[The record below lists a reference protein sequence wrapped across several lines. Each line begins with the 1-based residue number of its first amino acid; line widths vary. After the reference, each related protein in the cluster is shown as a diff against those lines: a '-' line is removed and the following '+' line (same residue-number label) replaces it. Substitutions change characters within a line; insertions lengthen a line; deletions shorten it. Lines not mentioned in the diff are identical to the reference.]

1 LTLDEPHDEG
11 GRLRAVQRLKIGV
24 IGCGAIAQ
32 IQHLPHLRELD
43 DQFAIGG
50 LSDLSPKLLEFVGEQ
65 YGVPS
70 ERRYID
76 YHDLV
81 RSDIDGVI
89 VCPSGSHAPPSIAAA
104 EAGKH
109 VLVEK
114 PMCTTVREARAMA
127 DAAERAGTLLMVA
140 YMKRHEPAYRFA
152 QQKVSEMSDVRFI
165 QVNHLHPDNDLHTAE
180 FKVRRF
186 DDIPPDARARWQVE
200 QQGLIAE
207 ALDYPDGASLPAA
220 IAHAYN
226 LILGS
231 MIHDIGNLH
240 GLFGA
245 PRQVLSSEI
254 WLDGRAVSTVLDYGD
269 QRRAVASWVDL
280 PELWDFKETLEV
292 YGSRERVL
300 VSFPTGFARG
310 LPSYV
315 TLHGMDGDGTPWRR
329 EYAWHDNPFKLELEH
344 FGECIRSGTPPR
356 TTGRDAVDDIQ
367 LVGDI
372 IKTFLRRGAPANLV
386 AAGAHR

>member
-1 LTLDEPHDEG
+1 MT
-11 GRLRAVQRLKIGV
+11 RLSIGV

-32 IQHLPHLRELD
+32 IQHLPHLRELSD
-43 DQFAIGG
+43 DFEIGG
-50 LSDLSPKLLEFVGEQ
+50 LADLSPGLLEVVGAE
-65 YGVPS
+65 YGVPR
-70 ERRYID
+70 ERRFLD

-81 RSDIDGVI
+81 QSPIDGVI
-89 VCPSGSHAPPSIAAA
+89 VCPSGSHAAPSIAAA

-114 PMCTTVREARAMA
+114 PMCTTVREAEAMVE
-127 DAAERAGTLLMVA
+127 AAERAGVTLMVA

-152 QQKVSEMSDVRFI
+152 QRQVAEMSDVRFV

-180 FKVRRF
+180 FRVHRF
-186 DDIPPDARARWQVE
+186 GDISAEVRARWQAE
-200 QQGLIAE
+200 QAALIAE
-207 ALDYPDGASLPAA
+207 ALDYPQGSAVPDA
-220 IAHAYN
+220 ISHAYN

-240 GLFGA
+240 GLFGP
-245 PRQVLSSEI
+245 PRRVLSAEI
-254 WLDGRAVSTVLDYGD
+254 WLDGRAVSTVLDYGN
-269 QRRAVASWVDL
+269 QRRAVVSWIDL

-315 TLHGMDGDGTPWRR
+315 TVHGMDADRTPWRR
-329 EYAWHDNPFKLELEH
+329 EYAWHDNPFKLELQH
-344 FGECIRSGTPPR
+344 FGECIR
-356 TTGRDAVDDIQ
+356 TGRAPLTPGREAVDDIR

-372 IKTFLRRGAPANLV
+372 VKTYLRSREPSVPPAMV
-386 AAGAHR
+386 GSR

>member
-1 LTLDEPHDEG
+1 M
-11 GRLRAVQRLKIGV
+11 ARLKVGV

-50 LSDLSPKLLEFVGEQ
+50 LADLSPRLLEAVGED
-65 YGVPS
+65 YGVPR
-70 ERRYID
+70 ERRFLD
-76 YHDLV
+76 YRELV
-81 RSDIDGVI
+81 RSDIDAVI

-114 PMCTTVREARAMA
+114 PMCTTVAEAEAMVA
-127 DAAERAGTLLMVA
+127 AAERAGVVLMVA
-140 YMKRHEPAYRFA
+140 YMKRHEPAYQFA
-152 QQKVSEMSDVRFI
+152 RARVRAMADVRFV
-165 QVNHLHPDNDLHTAE
+165 QVNHLHPDNSLHTAE

-186 DDIPPDARARWQVE
+186 DDIPARVREEWREERDRLVAD
-200 QQGLIAE
+200 
-207 ALDYPDGASLPAA
+207 ALDYHDGAAVPDD
-220 IAHAYN
+220 ITFAYN
-226 LILGS
+226 IILGS

-240 GLFGA
+240 GLFG
-245 PRQVLSSEI
+245 PPKQVLSAEI
-254 WLDGRAVSTVLDYGD
+254 WLDGRGVSTVLDYGD
-269 QRRAVASWVDL
+269 GKRAVCTWVDL

-310 LPSYV
+310 LPSTV
-315 TLHGMDGDGTPWRR
+315 TLHGMDADGTPWRQ
-329 EYAWHDNPFKLELEH
+329 EYQWHDNPFKRELQH
-344 FGECIRSGTPPR
+344 FGECIRAGGQPITP
-356 TTGRDAVDDIQ
+356 GREAIADIA

-372 IKTFLRRGAPANLV
+372 VKTYLNR
-386 AAGAHR
+386 

>member
-1 LTLDEPHDEG
+1 MT
-11 GRLRAVQRLKIGV
+11 RLSIGI

-32 IQHLPHLRELD
+32 IQHLPHLRELSD
-43 DQFAIGG
+43 EFEIGG
-50 LSDLSPKLLEFVGEQ
+50 LADLSPGLLEVVGAE
-65 YGVPS
+65 YGVPR
-70 ERRYID
+70 ERRFLD

-81 RSDIDGVI
+81 QSPIDGVI
-89 VCPSGSHAPPSIAAA
+89 VCPSGSHAAPSIAAA

-114 PMCTTVREARAMA
+114 PMCTTVREAEAMVE
-127 DAAERAGTLLMVA
+127 AAERAGVTLMVA

-152 QQKVSEMSDVRFI
+152 QCQVAEMSDVRFI

-180 FKVRRF
+180 FRVHRF
-186 DDIPPDARARWQVE
+186 GDISAEVRARWQAE
-200 QQGLIAE
+200 QAALIAE
-207 ALDYPDGASLPAA
+207 ALDYPQGSAVPDA
-220 IAHAYN
+220 ISHAYN

-240 GLFGA
+240 GLFGP
-245 PRQVLSSEI
+245 PRRVLSAEI

-269 QRRAVASWVDL
+269 QRRAVVSWIDL

-315 TLHGMDGDGTPWRR
+315 TLHGMDADRTPWRR
-329 EYAWHDNPFKLELEH
+329 EYAWHDNPFKLELQH
-344 FGECIRSGTPPR
+344 FGECIR
-356 TTGRDAVDDIQ
+356 TGRAPLTPGREAVDDIR

-372 IKTFLRRGAPANLV
+372 VKTYLRGREPSVPPAMV
-386 AAGAHR
+386 GSR